1 MKTLLLALFMCNPA
15 WAGIYVC
22 HLTDGR
28 TLYQDVPC
36 AQAPSWAMGE
46 ADVLDQDDIALPPSP
61 PAEDVARASR
71 LAEVEIAAVE
81 EIRKAEEAARQ
92 ARAIREAEEQRRRN
106 DFYRRCR
113 SIEAMVHGYERT
125 AKVYWGDP
133 RYQERA
139 TVAREQFRF
148 ECW

>member
-1 MKTLLLALFMCNPA
+1 MKTLLIVLLLCHPA

-36 AQAPSWAMGE
+36 TQAPSWAMGD
-46 ADVLDQDDIALPPSP
+46 ADVLDQAGFALSPSP
-61 PAEDVARASR
+61 PAEDVARARR
-71 LAEVEIAAVE
+71 LAEVEIAAAE

-113 SIEAMVHGYERT
+113 SMEAMVKGFERT
-125 AKVYWGDP
+125 AQVYWGDP

-139 TVAREQFRF
+139 TVAREQFGF

>member
-1 MKTLLLALFMCNPA
+1 MKALLITLLLCNPA
-15 WAGIYVC
+15 EAGIYVC

-36 AQAPSWAMGE
+36 AQAPSWAMGD
-46 ADVLDQDDIALPPSP
+46 ADVLNQDDFALSPSP
-61 PAEDVARASR
+61 PTEDVARARR
-71 LAEVEIAAVE
+71 LAEAEIAAAE
-81 EIRKAEEAARQ
+81 EIRKAEAEARQ
-92 ARAIREAEEQRRRN
+92 LRERLDAEEQRRRN

-113 SIEAMVHGYERT
+113 SMEAMVKGYERT
-125 AKVYWGDP
+125 AQVYWGDP

-139 TVAREQFRF
+139 TVAREQFGF